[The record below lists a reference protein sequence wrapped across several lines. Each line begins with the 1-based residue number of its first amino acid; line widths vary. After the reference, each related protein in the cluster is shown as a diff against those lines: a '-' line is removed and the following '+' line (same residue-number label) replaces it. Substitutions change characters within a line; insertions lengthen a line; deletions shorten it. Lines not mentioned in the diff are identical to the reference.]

1 MNVSHTQEKYV
12 CRCLG
17 CHTMTWS
24 KPPSLKLGQQL
35 EQLPHALQHIE
46 IMYACKM
53 TTISS

>member
-1 MNVSHTQEKYV
+1 MNVSHTQGKYV

-46 IMYACKM
+46 IVYACKM